1 MRTSHPMAD
10 SFGEIVIETP
20 MRFVLIYDHLEL
32 KIEHLGEMNI
42 YVFHFLEC

>member
-20 MRFVLIYDHLEL
+20 MRFVLNYSYDSLEL
-32 KIEHLGEMNI
+32 IIEHLGDMNM
-42 YVFHFLEC
+42 FFNF